1 MQFIRIGEK
10 LISEGKLNRVIEK
23 ILQLRAQ
30 GYSQKEVA
38 ERLQIERSFISHL
51 ESIGQIRRGER
62 VALIGFPV
70 ANKEEVQE
78 LAEEMGIDFTMILS
92 EEERWSFIKDRNG
105 ITLFNELL
113 QLIKELQEYQKVV
126 FIGSDMRVETV
137 QSLLEGE
144 VIGLPL
150 GPSPIQ
156 KDMVVDLEKLR
167 EILEKVKEKDKDK
180 DKDKGE

>member
-10 LISEGKLNRVIEK
+10 LISQGKLNRIIEK
-23 ILQLRAQ
+23 ILNLRAQ

-38 ERLQIERSFISHL
+38 ERLKIERSFISHL

-70 ANKEEVQE
+70 ANKEEVKQ
-78 LAEEMGIDFTMILS
+78 LAEEMGIDFTMILND
-92 EEERWSFIKDRNG
+92 EERWSYIKNKNG

-113 QLIKELQEYQKVV
+113 QLIKELQDYKTVV

-137 QSLLEGE
+137 QSMLEGE

-156 KDMVVDLEKLR
+156 KDTVVDIEKLR
-167 EILEKVKEKDKDK
+167 EVLEQVKEK
-180 DKDKGE
+180 GE

>member
-10 LISEGKLNRVIEK
+10 LISRGKLNRIIEK
-23 ILQLRAQ
+23 ILSLRAQ

-38 ERLQIERSFISHL
+38 ERLQLERSFISHL
-51 ESIGQIRRGER
+51 ESIGQIRRGDR

-70 ANKEEVQE
+70 ANKEEVYS
-78 LAEEMGIDFTMILS
+78 LAEEMGIDYTMILND
-92 EEERWSFIKDRNG
+92 EERWSYIKDKNG

-113 QLIKELQEYQKVV
+113 ELIKELQDYKTVV
-126 FIGSDMRVETV
+126 FIGSDMRIETV

-156 KDMVVDLEKLR
+156 KDIVVDIEKLR
-167 EILEKVKEKDKDK
+167 VVLEQVKEK
-180 DKDKGE
+180 GE

>member
-10 LISEGKLNRVIEK
+10 LISRGKLERIIEK
-23 ILQLRAQ
+23 ILNLRAQ
-30 GYSQKEVA
+30 GYSQKEVG

-51 ESIGQIRRGER
+51 ESIGQIRKGDR

-70 ANKEEVQE
+70 ANKEEVNK
-78 LAEEMGIDFTMILS
+78 LAEEMGIDFTMVLND
-92 EEERWSFIKDRNG
+92 EERWSYIKDKNG

-113 QLIKELQEYQKVV
+113 QLIKELQDYKTVV
-126 FIGSDMRVETV
+126 FIGSDMRVETG

-156 KDMVVDLEKLR
+156 KDTVVDTEKLR
-167 EILEKVKEKDKDK
+167 EVLQQVKEK
-180 DKDKGE
+180 GE

>member
-10 LISEGKLNRVIEK
+10 LISRGKLERIIEK
-23 ILQLRAQ
+23 ILSLRAQ

-51 ESIGQIRRGER
+51 ESIGQIRKGDR

-70 ANKEEVQE
+70 ANKEEVNK
-78 LAEEMGIDFTMILS
+78 LAEEMGIDFTMVLND
-92 EEERWSFIKDRNG
+92 EERWSYIKDKNG

-113 QLIKELQEYQKVV
+113 QLIKELQDYKTVV

-156 KDMVVDLEKLR
+156 KDTVVDTEKLR
-167 EILEKVKEKDKDK
+167 EVLQQVKEK
-180 DKDKGE
+180 GE

>member
-10 LISEGKLNRVIEK
+10 LISRAKLDRIIEK
-23 ILQLRAQ
+23 ILSLRAQ

-51 ESIGQIRRGER
+51 ESIGQIRRGDR

-70 ANKEEVQE
+70 ANKEEVNK
-78 LAEEMGIDFTMILS
+78 LAEEMGIDFTMILND
-92 EEERWSFIKDRNG
+92 EERWSYIKDKNG

-113 QLIKELQEYQKVV
+113 QLIKELQDYKTVV

-156 KDMVVDLEKLR
+156 KDTVVDIDKLR
-167 EILEKVKEKDKDK
+167 EVLQQVKEK
-180 DKDKGE
+180 GE